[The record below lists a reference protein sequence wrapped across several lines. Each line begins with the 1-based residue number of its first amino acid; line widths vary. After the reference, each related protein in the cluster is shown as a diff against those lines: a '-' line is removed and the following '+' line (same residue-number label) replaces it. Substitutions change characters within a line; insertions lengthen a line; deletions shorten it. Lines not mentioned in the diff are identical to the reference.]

1 VLGEDTVVRS
11 PTGFPESL
19 DASIGNFAAHSPTVS
34 AATQSAEEFIVS
46 RPFLTIIIPAYNEAQ
61 RLPDSLSRIAAYL
74 RSQTFTTEIL
84 VVENRSTDETSA
96 VVRDFANTVAASDPF
111 TLELLHSAPGKGA
124 AVKTGMLVG
133 KGDYLFICDADL
145 SMPIEEVEK
154 FLPPQQEKNGFDVA
168 IASREIAGAV
178 RYNEPFYRHLMGRV
192 FNHVVQKLIM
202 PGIED
207 TQCGF
212 KMFTREAAAQVFPH
226 QTIDGWGFD
235 PEILYISRIRGLH
248 LVEVPINWYYMTESR
263 VNPILDTINMVREVL
278 RIRVNGLRGIYE
290 QVPKTTE

>member
-1 VLGEDTVVRS
+1 VPGETSAGELQIGISDS
-11 PTGFPESL
+11 PDPSH
-19 DASIGNFAAHSPTVS
+19 GNFTDHSQTVFV
-34 AATQSAEEFIVS
+34 ATQSAEEYSVS

-61 RLPDSLSRIAAYL
+61 RLPDSLTKIAEYL
-74 RSQTFTTEIL
+74 RSQPFATEIL

-96 VVRDFANTVAASDPF
+96 VVRDFATKVTASDPF
-111 TLELLHSAPGKGA
+111 TLDLLHSAPGKGA

-145 SMPIEEVEK
+145 SMPIEEVAK
-154 FLPPQQEKNGFDVA
+154 FLPPQLDPDGFDVA
-168 IASREIAGAV
+168 IASREITGAV

-192 FNHVVQKLIM
+192 FNHVVQRLIM

-235 PEILYISRIRGLH
+235 PEILYISRIRGLN
-248 LVEVPINWYYMTESR
+248 LVEVPINWYYMAESR
-263 VNPILDTINMVREVL
+263 INPLLDTINMVREVL
-278 RIRVNGLRGIYE
+278 RIRLNGVRGIYE
-290 QVPKTTE
+290 QVPKTSE